1 VFIFSGRTVKI
12 IDEPGNSAMFFCHAL
27 PDRFLRDPEVPE
39 QLDLLPHAT
48 RRPDMTG
55 RAGHWVP
62 KIRFLAMGI
71 ALVCTTTDTNAI
83 TLAQAAAL
91 PIGTQVTIDQA
102 LVINSTR
109 MTVAGIDLIQLR
121 DDTRAVTFFAGGDG
135 LPLDDFL
142 AGIYSGDVI
151 SFTAT
156 TLNYNGLFE
165 LTTPLSPASVVSAPT
180 INTNL
185 DPIPVSTQDFNDLSP
200 TAEDLESRYVELQN
214 IELFFGGPNYSSGFS
229 PTPGPSVAG
238 EQFQRHTTYIARDTN
253 GNESIIW
260 ARSQASVDSLN
271 AHFGSIPAGPFNLP
285 GIFLHAFDPDAP
297 LPGITGVNYIL
308 NPVFVTLPG
317 DLNADGFVGIADLN
331 ITLINWNQAVPA
343 GSWTQGDTSG
353 DGFVGIED
361 LNLVLANW
369 NAGSPPAL
377 ESLAS
382 VPEPG
387 TFAVG
392 LCVIGPLLI
401 KPKRPA
407 C

>member
-1 VFIFSGRTVKI
+1 M
-12 IDEPGNSAMFFCHAL
+12 NSVTAPDFFAMRCL
-27 PDRFLRDPEVPE
+27 IVSYGEPEVPK
-39 QLDLLPHAT
+39 QFDSLSHTT
-48 RRPDMTG
+48 RLPDMTG
-55 RAGHWVP
+55 RIGYWIP
-62 KIRFLAMGI
+62 KIRFLAIGI
-71 ALVCTTTDTNAI
+71 VLVCTTTTDANAI

-91 PIGTQVTIDQA
+91 PIGSQITIDQA

-142 AGIYSGDVI
+142 TGIYTGDVI

-156 TLNYNGLFE
+156 TQNYQGLFE

-185 DPIPVSTQDFNDLSP
+185 DPIPVSPQDFYDLSP
-200 TAEDLESRYVELQN
+200 TAEDLESQYVELQN
-214 IELFFGGPNYSSGFS
+214 IELFFGGPNYSPGSS
-229 PTPGPSVAG
+229 PTPGPSAAG
-238 EQFQRHTTYIARDTN
+238 EQFQPHTTYIARDIN

-285 GIFLHAFDPDAP
+285 GIFLHAFDRDDP

-308 NPVFVTLPG
+308 NPVFATLPG
-317 DLNADGFVGIADLN
+317 DLNADGFVGIEDLN
-331 ITLINWNQAVPA
+331 ITLVNWNQAVPA
-343 GSWTQGDTSG
+343 GSWAMGDTSG
-353 DGFVGIED
+353 DGFVGIDD
-361 LNLVLANW
+361 LNLILTHW
-369 NAGSPPAL
+369 NAGSPPGTDAL
-377 ESLAS
+377 TP

-387 TFAVG
+387 TSLV
-392 LCVIGPLLI
+392 LLI
-401 KPKRPA
+401 VGGLVLSLRA
-407 C
+407 ATRRHG